1 MANRFPQVRKGRA
14 NVDARVEQGHRIGGL
29 EMRSA
34 PSGGSHLIT
43 LSGELDLNNCRAVE
57 SELLRVEAGGAEQIV
72 VDLGGV
78 DFIDSNGIAMLIAA
92 VRRSKEDSDRLRLV
106 PSRSEDVQRLIEI
119 CGLDGRL
126 PFIE

>member
-1 MANRFPQVRKGRA
+1 MSAGF
-14 NVDARVEQGHRIGGL
+14 EQGHRIGAL
-29 EMRSA
+29 QMRSA
-34 PSGGSHLIT
+34 PSGSSHLIT
-43 LSGELDLNNCRAVE
+43 LSGELDLNNCGAVE
-57 SELLRVEAGGAEQIV
+57 SELLQVEAGSAQQIV
-72 VDLGGV
+72 VDLSAV